1 MRREIMGRR
10 FHRLLVLDY
19 AGRSANKSIL
29 VRCRCDCGTV
39 KVVRLCA
46 LERSEIKS
54 CGCFRREF
62 SASQKTGLTHG
73 CSQSSTYGSWAA
85 MKCRCTNANHVAY
98 KHYGGRGISVCP
110 RWLDSFENFLADLG
124 ERPVG
129 FTLDRINP
137 DGNYEPGNCRW
148 VVPEIQGNN
157 RRSNHLLTCDGVSLT
172 LSEWSDVTG
181 IKSTTL
187 RERIRRGWSV
197 ERALQ

>member
-1 MRREIMGRR
+1 MKAEIIGRK
-10 FHRLLVLDY
+10 FHRLLVLES

-29 VRCRCDCGTV
+29 VRCRCDCGAV

-46 LERSEIKS
+46 LLRSEIKS
-54 CGCFRREF
+54 CGCLRREL
-62 SASQKTGLTHG
+62 SASQKSTLTHG
-73 CSQSSTYGSWAA
+73 CSHSPTYASWAA
-85 MKCRCTNANHVAY
+85 MKFRCTNPNHVAY

-110 RWLDSFENFLADLG
+110 SWSNSFANFLADLG

-148 VVPEIQGNN
+148 VSPKIQGNN
-157 RRSNHLLTCDGVSLT
+157 RRSNRMLRSQGLMLTVA
-172 LSEWSDVTG
+172 EWSEVTG
-181 IKSTTL
+181 IKMTTI
-187 RERIRRGWSV
+187 RERLKRGWSV

>member
-1 MRREIMGRR
+1 MNGSVIGRR

-29 VRCRCDCGTV
+29 VRCRCDCGVV

-46 LERSEIKS
+46 LQRSEIKS

-73 CSQSSTYGSWAA
+73 MSHSGTYGSWAA
-85 MKCRCTNANHVAY
+85 MKYRCGNANHVAY
-98 KHYGGRGISVCP
+98 KEYGGRGISVCA
-110 RWLDSFENFLADLG
+110 RWLESFENFLEDLG
-124 ERPVG
+124 DRPVG
-129 FTLDRINP
+129 FTLDRINA

-148 VVPEIQGNN
+148 APPKIQGNN
-157 RRSNHLLTCDGVSLT
+157 RRSNRMLRCNGMLLT
-172 LSEWSDVTG
+172 LSEWSEVTG
-181 IKSTTL
+181 IKRTTI
-187 RERIRRGWSV
+187 RERLRRGWNL